1 MSTDSQ
7 TYEQTIVDILIHKTY
22 ARHSKEKKK
31 GLELY
36 TRVAVGKR
44 KESEGRRRRKGK
56 KGETRK
62 GMNKNGKKITKM
74 M

>member
-36 TRVAVGKR
+36 TRVVGKG

-62 GMNKNGKKITKM
+62 GMNKNGKKIKKM